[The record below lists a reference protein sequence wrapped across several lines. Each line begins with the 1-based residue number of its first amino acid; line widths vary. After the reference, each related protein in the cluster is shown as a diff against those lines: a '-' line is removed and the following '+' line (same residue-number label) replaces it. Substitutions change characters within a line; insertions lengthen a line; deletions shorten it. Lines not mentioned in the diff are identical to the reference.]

1 MCGIVGYIGT
11 RRAVPVL
18 LEGLKKLEY
27 RGYDSAGVA
36 VIEKGKLYLNRSVG
50 KLHMLEGKINGDDH
64 QAQVGIGH
72 TRWATHGRPSDS
84 NSHPH
89 TDCTG
94 KIAVVHNGI
103 IENFL
108 ELKEWLEDKGHFFN
122 SETDTEVLPHLVEHF
137 YQGDMLSAVEKM
149 VSQVRGSYATVVLS
163 EDHPDTLVAA
173 RKDNPLIIGVGEG
186 EYFFAS
192 DIPAIINYTR
202 KIIVLAD
209 GEIAVLKKDG
219 MQVYK
224 DGQIVEKKIEIITWD
239 TKAAEKGGY
248 PHFMIKEINE
258 QPRALRDTLT
268 GRIAPD
274 YSGVEL
280 KEVNLTPED
289 IKKIRKIAIVACGTA
304 YHAGI
309 VGKYV
314 MEKMLRIPV
323 EVDIASE
330 FRYRNPLIDEDTL
343 TVIISQSG
351 ETADTLAALRE
362 AKNRGSR
369 VVAIT
374 NVVGSSIAREAD
386 DVIYTWAGPE
396 IAVAS
401 TKAYITQLIGIYM
414 LTMYLGKGLGVI
426 PKDEMENILHHLYRL
441 PNQAQEILNNLDEQL
456 NVMAQ
461 IFNKWADTFFVGRG
475 LDYAVAL
482 EGSLKLKE
490 ISYVHAEAYAAGEL
504 KHGTLALIVENVPVL
519 ALCTQPDV
527 FEKTVSNIKE
537 IKARGAHV
545 IGMAFE
551 GNTELEKSVDQVIY
565 LPETLPLLA
574 PVLTVVPLQ
583 MLAYYASV
591 HRGCDVDQPRNLAKS
606 VTVE

>member
-1 MCGIVGYIGT
+1 M
-11 RRAVPVL
+11 
-18 LEGLKKLEY
+18 
-27 RGYDSAGVA
+27 
-36 VIEKGKLYLNRSVG
+36 
-50 KLHMLEGKINGDDH
+50 
-64 QAQVGIGH
+64 
-72 TRWATHGRPSDS
+72 
-84 NSHPH
+84 
-89 TDCTG
+89 
-94 KIAVVHNGI
+94 
-103 IENFL
+103 
-108 ELKEWLEDKGHFFN
+108 
-122 SETDTEVLPHLVEHF
+122 
-137 YQGDMLSAVEKM
+137 
-149 VSQVRGSYATVVLS
+149 
-163 EDHPDTLVAA
+163 
-173 RKDNPLIIGVGEG
+173 
-186 EYFFAS
+186 
-192 DIPAIINYTR
+192 
-202 KIIVLAD
+202 LAD
-209 GEIAVLKKDG
+209 GEIAVLTPQGIK
-219 MQVYK
+219 VYK
-224 DGQIVEKKIEIITWD
+224 EGALVREKD
-239 TKAAEKGGY
+239 RFYYLGYQGSGKGGY

-258 QPRALRDTLT
+258 QPIALRDTLT

-274 YSGVEL
+274 YSGVDL
-280 KEVNLTPED
+280 KEVNLTPEE
-289 IKKIRKIAIVACGTA
+289 IKNIKKIAIVACGTA

-330 FRYRNPLIDEDTL
+330 FRYRNPLIDGDTL

-362 AKNRGSR
+362 AKERGSR

-386 DVIYTWAGPE
+386 DVIFTWAGPE

-414 LTMYLGKGLGVI
+414 LTMYLGKSLGVI
-426 PKDEMENILHHLYRL
+426 PKAEMENILHHLYRL
-441 PNQAQEILNNLDEQL
+441 PNQAQEILNNLNGQL
-456 NVMAQ
+456 NTMAEV
-461 IFNKWADTFFVGRG
+461 FNKWEDTFFVGRG

-504 KHGTLALIVENVPVL
+504 KHGTLALIVEDVPVL

-545 IGMAFE
+545 IGVTFA

-591 HRGCDVDQPRNLAKS
+591 HRGCDVEQPRNLAKS